1 MATLTTTLV
10 DAAPGN
16 TVTLTGTGLAGATA
30 ALQNQGLVTPGPLNT
45 PLTIPA
51 SPGDTSATFVLPD
64 GTTSANLVVTFADTT
79 TATCFVNVVSQYLQA
94 SQYSNDAEGTDV
106 IVASL
111 TAGQLDEVLR
121 DASAYVDDVVGA
133 SLRYLQMQEDHRF
146 SNSRRVWP
154 HRGPRSKIPLVSLDA
169 LSFITSNA
177 IITNFTVS
185 GSAPDVY
192 VNKTLGYLEVQ
203 TYAVGNAIL
212 LGEIQTIGFSAN
224 VWRVTYTS
232 GYSWQ
237 QYPRDLRKATAIIA
251 TELLTYKKIQDSGLG
266 GLSTVKE
273 GNVQYDRRSE
283 SFAIPQP
290 ALDLLR
296 PYRPIVAR

>member
-1 MATLTTTLV
+1 MNLTTTLV

-16 TVTLTGTGLAGATA
+16 TVTLSGSGLTGATA
-30 ALQNQGLVTPGPLNT
+30 VLQNQGLVTPVDVPIA
-45 PLTIPA
+45 LTIV
-51 SPGDTSATFVLPD
+51 SDSEATFVLPD
-64 GTTSANLVVTFADTT
+64 GAMSANLKVTAGASSAD
-79 TATCFVNVVSQYLQA
+79 CFVNVCSQYLQ
-94 SQYSNDAEGTDV
+94 STQYSSDAEGTDD
-106 IVASL
+106 IVATLS
-111 TAGQLDEVLR
+111 AGQIDEVLR
-121 DASAYVDDVVGA
+121 DASAYIDGA
-133 SLRYLQMQEDHRF
+133 IGQSLRYLQVQEDHRF

-154 HRGPRSKIPLVSLDA
+154 HRGPRNRIPLQSLDA

-177 IITNFTVS
+177 IVTNFTVS

-192 VNKTLGYLEVQ
+192 VNKNSGYLEVQ

-224 VWRVTYTS
+224 VWRVTYTA
-232 GYSWQ
+232 GYPWQ

-251 TELLTYKKIQDSGLG
+251 TELLTYHKIQSSGLG

-273 GNVQYDRRSE
+273 GNTQYDRRAE
-283 SFAIPQP
+283 EFAIPQP

-296 PYRPIVAR
+296 PYRSIVAR